1 MVLKLVH
8 HCKYKRKKIAWQDT
22 DLFPALRWISLKYLL
37 PVSSLPWFILNEQ
50 KITFFLNRQNSKQ
63 PAKTKQKQGVGATLD
78 HWIPVEGLCFHPS
91 VQLAWWPAE
100 QHKVCSVRAGS
111 SRRPVGQADGS
122 QLPSPAPHILLLS
135 NFFRHA
141 GTELAYE
148 QKGTKQ
154 KEEQM
159 LSITRSIDT
168 PEQLKALY

>member
-1 MVLKLVH
+1 MAGYWFVPSFEM
-8 HCKYKRKKIAWQDT
+8 D
-22 DLFPALRWISLKYLL
+22 FPEVSPSSEL
-37 PVSSLPWFILNEQ
+37 PTMIYFEWTRNY
-50 KITFFLNRQNSKQ
+50 FFLNRQNSKQ

-78 HWIPVEGLCFHPS
+78 HRIPVEGLCFHPS

-111 SRRPVGQADGS
+111 SRRPAGQADSS

-148 QKGTKQ
+148 QKGTTKK